1 MTAHIH
7 TGCPNKSTALVCCH
21 SDLLKHFIWDT
32 LYVLGQV
39 RKVIICSNLILTA
52 HISSTSR
59 VRYCVLG
66 PYSSWVWKKNEG
78 KGILAMAMAKYCF
91 SWPAKGFRKG
101 QNVCDVYYIF
111 DCNIVWKTLKE
122 GKGKLIFYFKDSF
135 ILYSRCIQLPH
146 DHTIDTRTSYHITC
160 LLHTTFSYTYLLLE
174 DIWWNNCILR
184 GLTNVNPNKFHHQI
198 WKEWVN

>member
-1 MTAHIH
+1 MSTCLSTIVPIMYLLLQLQSLFGRFDFRA
-7 TGCPNKSTALVCCH
+7 NKGYWNKKYEFWISELR
-21 SDLLKHFIWDT
+21 KHFIWDT

-66 PYSSWVWKKNEG
+66 PYSSWVWKKNEW

-91 SWPAKGFRKG
+91 AWLAKGFRKG
-101 QNVCDVYYIF
+101 PNVCDVYYIF

-122 GKGKLIFYFKDSF
+122 GKGKAKWFD
-135 ILYSRCIQLPH
+135 
-146 DHTIDTRTSYHITC
+146 
-160 LLHTTFSYTYLLLE
+160 
-174 DIWWNNCILR
+174 
-184 GLTNVNPNKFHHQI
+184 GLGV
-198 WKEWVN
+198 ERWVL